1 MYVVDTRT
9 VDRFSEFFK
18 RIYTF
23 TKFPAIVYTL
33 GFMNSGK
40 TTLSLL
46 FYYYFG
52 YLIKKRVELYYIN
65 ALENSDSEKTL
76 VDLANEKL
84 ETALEKIKSSR
95 EYMHFIILDDFGFVI
110 DKSTNAREFL
120 YKIFRIRHITG
131 KKKITV
137 WINAHYSK
145 SLIPFFRSTPY
156 RVLTSITTQEI
167 KQLSSDYLFPIS
179 DLWDYY
185 YYTLEHPKR
194 YIIYVNW
201 WTINEIVDVTLD
213 KNMKEKIIRIARKH
227 NIEL

>member
-1 MYVVDTRT
+1 MQFVELTS
-9 VDRFSEFFK
+9 RFEEFFK
-18 RIYTF
+18 KIYSL
-23 TKFPAIVYTL
+23 TKFPSIVYCL

-46 FYYYFG
+46 FYYYFNK
-52 YLIKKRVELYYIN
+52 LTWKHTKLYYIN
-65 ALENSDSEKTL
+65 ALEHSTEDKTL
-76 VDLANEKL
+76 IDAANEKL
-84 ETALEKIKSSR
+84 DSVLEKIKGSR

-110 DKSTNAREFL
+110 DKSAQAREFL

-131 KKKITV
+131 KSRIIV

-156 RVLTSITTQEI
+156 RVLTSITVQEI
-167 KQLSSDYLFPIS
+167 KQLSSDYLFPVS

-185 YYTLEHPKR
+185 YYMLEHPKR

-201 WTINEIVDVTLD
+201 WTISEIVDVTLD
-213 KNMKEKIIRIARKH
+213 KNMKERIARMARKR

>member
-1 MYVVDTRT
+1 
-9 VDRFSEFFK
+9 
-18 RIYTF
+18 
-23 TKFPAIVYTL
+23 
-33 GFMNSGK
+33 MNSGK

-46 FYYYFG
+46 FYYYFN
-52 YLIKKRVELYYIN
+52 ELSARHVKLHYIN
-65 ALENSDSEKTL
+65 ALERTSSSSDSEEKTL
-76 VDLANEKL
+76 LDVASERFDAV
-84 ETALEKIKSSR
+84 LEKIKNSNMR
-95 EYMHFIILDDFGFVI
+95 MHFIILDDFGFVV
-110 DKSTNAREFL
+110 DKTAQAREFL

-131 KKKITV
+131 KDKIIV

-145 SLIPFFRSTPY
+145 SLIPFFRATPY
-156 RVLTSITTQEI
+156 RILTSITPQEI

-185 YYTLEHPKR
+185 YYMLEHPRR

-213 KNMKEKIIRIARKH
+213 KNTKIRITRLARKH